1 MIAPDVAAQP
11 WSPGDPLPIDRRR
24 LRWRSRR
31 GLLEND
37 LLLTRFLDAHEAT
50 LRDEEV
56 TALTL
61 LLRLPDGELLDLLLQ
76 RTEPKDAFDN
86 AIVKALLERLRNA

>member
-1 MIAPDVAAQP
+1 MIPPDVAAQP

-37 LLLTRFLDAHEAT
+37 LLLTRFLDAYEAS
-50 LRDEEV
+50 LHDEEV

-61 LLRLPDGELLDLLLQ
+61 LLRLPDSELLDLLLQ
-76 RTEPKDAFDN
+76 RTEPEGEFATDS
-86 AIVKALLERLRNA
+86 VKALLQRLRHA